1 MSDEISADLE
11 PIAADPARDTTAAD
25 EAATETSLVSPVSA
39 AATASTAR
47 PPHWIF
53 AVMQSIAVC
62 GIPTQVLIFG
72 TMVLLRGLP
81 VNPDGSLDLSFTTKL
96 EFLAVLSFIDT
107 ALIAILIRVFLMASK
122 ENSRDVYLGRRPV
135 LKEIGRGLALVPV
148 TFLLV
153 VGLVSAVRAVAPWLH
168 NVKVSPLEAFMRNP
182 LDAAIFLV
190 VVMLAG
196 GVREELQR
204 GFILHRF
211 GQRLGG
217 MWVGNLTFGLAF
229 GLLHFDQGW
238 DIALVIGMLGLAW
251 GWFFIRRGSVL
262 TSMANHAGFNAAQV
276 LQQVI
281 VNAMGLGK

>member
-1 MSDEISADLE
+1 MNDEVSADLE
-11 PIAADPARDTTAAD
+11 PTAADPAHDFTAGGLTPT
-25 EAATETSLVSPVSA
+25 EIGAAQQGPGPAGFVSVSVA
-39 AATASTAR
+39 Q

-53 AVMQSIAVC
+53 ALLQSIAVC
-62 GIPTQVLIFG
+62 GIPTQLIVAAALILGTGVSPFG
-72 TMVLLRGLP
+72 AEGI
-81 VNPDGSLDLSFTTKL
+81 SL
-96 EFLAVLSFIDT
+96 EFIATVSFLDT
-107 ALIAILIRVFLMASK
+107 ALVALLIRVFLAISR
-122 ENSRDVYLGRRPV
+122 ENSSDVYLGRRPV
-135 LKEIGRGLALVPV
+135 LGEIGRGLALVPV

-190 VVMLAG
+190 VVVLAG

-238 DIALVIGMLGLAW
+238 DIALVIGLLGLAW
-251 GWFFIRRGSVL
+251 GAFYIRRGSVL
-262 TSMANHAGFNAAQV
+262 VSVANHAGFNAAQV
-276 LQQVI
+276 LQQII
-281 VNAMGLGK
+281 VTSMGLGK

>member
-1 MSDEISADLE
+1 
-11 PIAADPARDTTAAD
+11 
-25 EAATETSLVSPVSA
+25 
-39 AATASTAR
+39 
-47 PPHWIF
+47 
-53 AVMQSIAVC
+53 MQSIAVC
-62 GIPTQVLIFG
+62 GIPTQVVVAAALILG
-72 TMVLLRGLP
+72 SRHASD
-81 VNPDGSLDLSFTTKL
+81 PDGSLDWSSFQL
-96 EFLAVLSFIDT
+96 EFIATVSFLDT
-107 ALIAILIRVFLMASK
+107 ALVAILIRVFLCLSR

-135 LKEIGRGLALVPV
+135 LGEIGRGLALVPV

-190 VVMLAG
+190 VVVLAG

-238 DIALVIGMLGLAW
+238 DIALVIGLLGLAW

-262 TSMANHAGFNAAQV
+262 MSMANHAGFNAAQV
-276 LQQVI
+276 LQQII
-281 VNAMGLGK
+281 VTSLGLGNDTGWPELLARGRATARRRAAGSRTRCDG